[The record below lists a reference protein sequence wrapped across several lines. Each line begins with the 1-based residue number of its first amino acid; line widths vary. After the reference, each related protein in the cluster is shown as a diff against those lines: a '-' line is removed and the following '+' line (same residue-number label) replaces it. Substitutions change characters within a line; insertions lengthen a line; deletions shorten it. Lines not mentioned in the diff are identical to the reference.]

1 MRRKKTLEKTEKPE
15 YSILNNLKPIIG
27 YLLKIEHNP
36 ISEDSSSFTYTM
48 GFPYNWVLKS
58 GLVDFNIIRKTDK
71 LLVVEITP
79 YNPETNV
86 DVIYSHIIEVIE
98 KNIKIDEKR
107 IEYQNLV
114 DNLKNKFEVEQKEL
128 LDGLF
133 EDDTDEPDDNNENL
147 EENV

>member
-1 MRRKKTLEKTEKPE
+1 MGRKKNILQKPE
-15 YSILNNLKPIIG
+15 YSIMDNLRPIIN

-36 ISEDSSSFTYTM
+36 ISEDRSSFTYTM

-58 GLVDFNIIRKTDK
+58 NILEFNIIRKTDK
-71 LLVVEITP
+71 LLVVEVYPIDI
-79 YNPETNV
+79 ETDV
-86 DVIYSHIIEVIE
+86 DIIYSNIIEVIE

-107 IEYQNLV
+107 IEYQNRI
-114 DNLKNKFEVEQKEL
+114 NELKSKFELEQREL

-133 EDDTDEPDDNNENL
+133 ESDIDETEDIDQNI

>member
-1 MRRKKTLEKTEKPE
+1 MGRKKNILQKPE
-15 YSILNNLKPIIG
+15 YSIMDNLRPIIN

-36 ISEDSSSFTYTM
+36 ISEDRSSFTYTM

-58 GLVDFNIIRKTDK
+58 NILEFNVIRKTDK
-71 LLVVEITP
+71 LLVVEVHPIDI
-79 YNPETNV
+79 ETDV
-86 DVIYSHIIEVIE
+86 DIVYSNIIEVIE

-107 IEYQNLV
+107 IEYQNRI
-114 DNLKNKFEVEQKEL
+114 NELKSKFELEQREL

-133 EDDTDEPDDNNENL
+133 ESDIDETEDIDQNI

>member
-1 MRRKKTLEKTEKPE
+1 MSRKKNNIQKPE

-36 ISEDSSSFTYTM
+36 ISEDQSSFTYTM

-58 GLVDFNIIRKTDK
+58 SVVEFNIIRKTDK
-71 LLVVEITP
+71 LLVVEIVP
-79 YNPETNV
+79 FDPESDV
-86 DVIYSHIIEVIE
+86 DVVYSHIIEVIE

-107 IEYQNLV
+107 IEYQERINE
-114 DNLKNKFEVEQKEL
+114 LKSKFEVEQKEL

-133 EDDTDEPDDNNENL
+133 EVDVEDEEKTV
-147 EENV
+147 E

>member
-1 MRRKKTLEKTEKPE
+1 MGRKKNILQKPE
-15 YSILNNLKPIIG
+15 YSIMDNLRPIIN

-36 ISEDSSSFTYTM
+36 ISEDRSSFTYTM

-58 GLVDFNIIRKTDK
+58 NILEFNIIRKTDK
-71 LLVVEITP
+71 LLVVEVYPIDI
-79 YNPETNV
+79 ETDV
-86 DVIYSHIIEVIE
+86 DIIYSNIIEVIE

-107 IEYQNLV
+107 IEYQNRI
-114 DNLKNKFEVEQKEL
+114 NELKSKFEVEQKEL

-133 EDDTDEPDDNNENL
+133 ESDIDETEDIDQNI

>member
-1 MRRKKTLEKTEKPE
+1 MGRKKNILQKPE
-15 YSILNNLKPIIG
+15 YSIMDNLRPIIN

-36 ISEDSSSFTYTM
+36 ISEDRSSFTYTM

-58 GLVDFNIIRKTDK
+58 NILEFNIIRKTDK
-71 LLVVEITP
+71 LLVVEVYPIDI
-79 YNPETNV
+79 ETDV
-86 DVIYSHIIEVIE
+86 DIIYSNIIEVIE

-107 IEYQNLV
+107 IEYQNRI
-114 DNLKNKFEVEQKEL
+114 NELKSKFEIEQREL

-133 EDDTDEPDDNNENL
+133 ESDIDETEDIDQNI

>member
-1 MRRKKTLEKTEKPE
+1 MSRKKNNIQKPE

-36 ISEDSSSFTYTM
+36 ISEDQSSFIYTM

-58 GLVDFNIIRKTDK
+58 SVVEFNIIRKTDK
-71 LLVVEITP
+71 LLVVEVVP
-79 YNPETNV
+79 FDQESDV
-86 DVIYSHIIEVIE
+86 DVVYSHIIEVIE

-107 IEYQNLV
+107 IEYQERINE
-114 DNLKNKFEVEQKEL
+114 LKSKFEVEQKEL

-133 EDDTDEPDDNNENL
+133 EVDVEDEEKFI
-147 EENV
+147 E